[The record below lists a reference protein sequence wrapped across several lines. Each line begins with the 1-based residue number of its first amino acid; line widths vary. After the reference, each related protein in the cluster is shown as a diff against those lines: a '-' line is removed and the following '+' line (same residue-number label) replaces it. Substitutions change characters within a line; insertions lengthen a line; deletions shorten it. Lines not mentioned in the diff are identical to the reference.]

1 MSAVPVAPQ
10 ALQDPDIESIEPPS
24 VDREM
29 KSGRILQQACAHCPP
44 DRKTDGSG
52 LSCLFGLSGLS
63 SQSDCSVEP
72 D

>member
-24 VDREM
+24 VNREM
-29 KSGRILQQACAHCPP
+29 KSGRILQQACADCPP
-44 DRKTDGSG
+44 DREPGGSG

-63 SQSDCSVEP
+63 RSFAQSGST
-72 D
+72 